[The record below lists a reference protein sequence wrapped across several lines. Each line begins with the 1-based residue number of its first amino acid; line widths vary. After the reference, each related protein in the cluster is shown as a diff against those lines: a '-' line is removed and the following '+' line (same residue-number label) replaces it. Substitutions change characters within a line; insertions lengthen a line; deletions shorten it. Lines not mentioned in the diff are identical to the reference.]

1 MRQDHM
7 LSLSAAILVNIN
19 IMLGTGTFINTV
31 ILAQHTG
38 VLGSF
43 LYLIAGAFML
53 PIILCIAQLT
63 SMHTEGN
70 FYNFG
75 AMISPF
81 WGFVSSWSYFIGKLA
96 SATLSIHVFTMF
108 LHYSLPAL
116 QVIPTLVLDSSL
128 IMLFV
133 ILNLLHVKT
142 GRNIQAVFLVT
153 KCIPLLFAVGAGLY
167 CANLINLAAPHRIW
181 AGIPVALPLVLF
193 CFLGFEASCSLSKI
207 IKDAKRNAPRA
218 IIISFATVMIFSILY
233 QLLFYL
239 SLGSSLSAQTNY
251 ISAFPLLLQKATPK
265 LVTFLGPLFSLAIA
279 TSALGGAYGVIYS
292 NQWNLYTLAEKKHLF
307 FSDQFKKVN
316 YHHIPIW
323 CVLAEGIICIGYLL
337 LTKGSQV
344 PLQYTAVL
352 GCIIAYT
359 ISIGA
364 LFKEV
369 RSQLSIVGLT
379 TCAVLLTICIGG
391 FAYTSSIP
399 LYIFSGIITTG
410 IVVFF
415 LNKFLTNFQSSQSK

>member
-1 MRQDHM
+1 MTKSHS
-7 LSLSAAILVNIN
+7 LSLYAAILINVN

-31 ILAQHTG
+31 ILAQHSG

-43 LYLIAGAFML
+43 LYLLAGILML
-53 PIILCIAQLT
+53 PVILCIAQLT

-75 AMISPF
+75 AMINPF

-96 SATLSIHVFTMF
+96 SATLSVHVFVMF

-116 QVIPTLVLDSSL
+116 QTIPALFLDSGL

-133 ILNLLHVKT
+133 LLNLLHVKT
-142 GRNIQAVFLVT
+142 GRNIQAAFFVT
-153 KCIPLLFAVGAGLY
+153 KCIPLLFAIGAGLY
-167 CANLINLAAPHRIW
+167 CVDLINIAAPHRIW
-181 AGIPVALPLVLF
+181 AGIPIALPLVLF
-193 CFLGFEASCSLSKI
+193 CCLGFEASCSLSKI

-218 IIISFATVMIFSILY
+218 IIISFTIVIVLSILY

-239 SLGSSLSAQTNY
+239 ALGSSLSKQASY
-251 ISAFPLLLQKATPK
+251 VGAFPLLLQKATPR
-265 LVTFLGPLFSLAIA
+265 LLHILGPLFSLAIA
-279 TSALGGAYGVIYS
+279 VSALGGAYGIIYS
-292 NQWNLYTLAEKKHLF
+292 NQWNLYALAEKKHLF
-307 FSDQFKKVN
+307 LSEQFKKVN

-323 CVLAEGIICIGYLL
+323 CVLTEGIICIGYIL
-337 LTKGSQV
+337 LTKGAQI

-359 ISIGA
+359 ISIIA
-364 LFKEV
+364 LFNKA
-369 RSQLSIVGLT
+369 RSQLSVVGLI
-379 TCAVLLTICIGG
+379 TCAVLLTTCING
-391 FAYTSSIP
+391 FVFTSLVP

-410 IVVFF
+410 VLVFF
-415 LNKFLTNFQSSQSK
+415 LNKIIS